1 MRKCIGILKK
11 FFPQEDFGDKENNS
25 PFPFENIFLGE
36 SNRTS
41 SLDYNGGGGGR
52 GSGLSFEKSTS
63 KNTPRKKTFS
73 LLSLKK
79 TSFKA

>member
-41 SLDYNGGGGGR
+41 SLDYNAHTGG
-52 GSGLSFEKSTS
+52 SII
-63 KNTPRKKTFS
+63 
-73 LLSLKK
+73 
-79 TSFKA
+79 

>member
-11 FFPQEDFGDKENNS
+11 VFPQEDFGDKENNS
-25 PFPFENIFLGE
+25 PFPFVNIFLGE

-41 SLDYNGGGGGR
+41 SLDYNAHTGGVYH
-52 GSGLSFEKSTS
+52 L
-63 KNTPRKKTFS
+63 KNLHPKTLREKKTFS

>member
-41 SLDYNGGGGGR
+41 SLDYNGGGGEGEW
-52 GSGLSFEKSTS
+52 SII
-63 KNTPRKKTFS
+63 
-73 LLSLKK
+73 
-79 TSFKA
+79 

>member
-11 FFPQEDFGDKENNS
+11 VFPQEDFGDKENNS

-41 SLDYNGGGGGR
+41 SLDCNEGGGGG

-63 KNTPRKKTFS
+63 QNTPRKKKFS

>member
-1 MRKCIGILKK
+1 MRKCIGILKISVIRK
-11 FFPQEDFGDKENNS
+11 T
-25 PFPFENIFLGE
+25 IHRFLLKTYSLE
-36 SNRTS
+36 SLIEPAAWTTMHT
-41 SLDYNGGGGGR
+41 LG
-52 GSGLSFEKSTS
+52 GLSFEKSTS

>member
-41 SLDYNGGGGGR
+41 SLDYNAHTGG
-52 GSGLSFEKSTS
+52 GLSFEKSTS
-63 KNTPRKKTFS
+63 KNTPRKKNIFIVVT
-73 LLSLKK
+73 KK
-79 TSFKA
+79 N

>member
-1 MRKCIGILKK
+1 MRKCIGILTKV
-11 FFPQEDFGDKENNS
+11 FPQEDFGDKENNS
-25 PFPFENIFLGE
+25 PFPFVNIFLGE

-41 SLDYNGGGGGR
+41 SLDYNAHTGG
-52 GSGLSFEKSTS
+52 GLSFEKSTS

>member
-41 SLDYNGGGGGR
+41 SLDYNGGGGGGGVVYHLKNLHPKTLR
-52 GSGLSFEKSTS
+52 EK
-63 KNTPRKKTFS
+63 KHFHCCH
-73 LLSLKK
+73 
-79 TSFKA
+79 

>member
-11 FFPQEDFGDKENNS
+11 VFPQEDFGDKENNS
-25 PFPFENIFLGE
+25 PFPFVNIFLGE

-41 SLDYNGGGGGR
+41 SLDYNAHTGEGG
-52 GSGLSFEKSTS
+52 GLSFEKSTS